1 MSNME
6 PEALGQDKGA
16 TMTPEESIAVVRG
29 YYEAYRSDSV
39 AETTS
44 ALEAVLDS
52 LFSLESPIVDAQF
65 GGPVTGATAMAA
77 AVGAAPFLKRAR
89 IEALYG
95 TPDGG
100 GVAALI
106 EFPSP
111 VGVIVQSEHFDI
123 DAGTGRIT
131 RLRSYY
137 DPRKLLPAV

>member
-65 GGPVTGATAMAA
+65 GGPVTGA
-77 AVGAAPFLKRAR
+77 PFLKRAR